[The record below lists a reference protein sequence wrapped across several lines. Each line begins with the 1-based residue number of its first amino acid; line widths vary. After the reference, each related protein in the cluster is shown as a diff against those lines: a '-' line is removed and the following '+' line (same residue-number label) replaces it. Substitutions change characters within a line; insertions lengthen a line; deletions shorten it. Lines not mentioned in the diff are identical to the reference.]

1 MNSSLSHTMNDN
13 YGDEEGGL
21 SATFENGSLLDL
33 LLLVMASFFQAKIQ
47 FSHQIFLVVAVSS

>member
-1 MNSSLSHTMNDN
+1 MNDN

-33 LLLVMASFFQAKIQ
+33 LPLLLVMASFFQAKIQ